1 MHKRAHF
8 LFGLILIFIASC
20 TKFDTTNI
28 GGDLVPAVDNINTF
42 ADTLNIIASQG
53 DTCQGGDYDSTKMS
67 LSENHLVGHISDDG
81 LFGSTDAELY
91 LQLKPNFYPY
101 FIGLYRD
108 TIIKPD
114 SVVLCLS
121 YKGCWGDS
129 STPMTFQVFEVPNTQ
144 HGLWDSINQYNPI
157 SYRPSQGAALSSPKT
172 IYLNQLGSYTK
183 FGIKGDSVNNQI
195 RIKLN
200 DNFRDLLF
208 SRDSSST
215 NYTKNAF
222 YNDSLFRLF
231 NNGFMIK
238 ATSGNA
244 LTYVDLYQDGK
255 TRLELHYSKK
265 NKTSD
270 TSYSA
275 LDTTYSYWYFKSGFD
290 GSTVRNSSLSNYI
303 KRQNRVIPASDP
315 VNGNQEIWL
324 QTTPG
329 TFATLNIPQLDT
341 NSSFFR
347 DTLKNCIINRA
358 ELEINEVADL
368 TQSTTF
374 TAPGF
379 MYLDLVDSVNPL
391 KYKPIYRD
399 LNPNTFYDPDY
410 KNTTYPFF
418 PTGNRVDYS
427 YFGGYQRKRGTQ
439 TYYTI
444 NITRYLQQLVTNKGN
459 NYKMRLFP
467 AHSFRYNQY
476 SPYFFQ
482 YGNSLAD
489 GRVKVGGGNNANPNY
504 RMRLRIVYSKCK

>member
-1 MHKRAHF
+1 MHKRACI

-20 TKFDTTNI
+20 TKLDTTNI
-28 GGDLVPAVDNINTF
+28 GGDLLPEVDNINTF
-42 ADTLNIIASQG
+42 ADTLDIIASQG
-53 DTCQGGDYDSTKMS
+53 DTCQGSDYDSTKMT
-67 LSENHLVGHISDDG
+67 LSENHLLGHVVDDG
-81 LFGSTDAELY
+81 LMGATDAELF

-101 FIGLYRD
+101 FIGTYRD

-121 YKGCWGDS
+121 YKGSWGDTA
-129 STPMTFQVFEVPNTQ
+129 TPMTFQVFEVPSTQ

-157 SYRPSQGAALSSPKT
+157 SYRPAQGSSLSNPT
-172 IYLNQLGSYTK
+172 TVYLNQLGSYTK

-208 SRDSSST
+208 SRDSSSS
-215 NYTKNAF
+215 NFTKNSF

-244 LTYVDLYQDGK
+244 LTYIDLYQDGK

-270 TSYSA
+270 TVYSA
-275 LDTTYSYWYFKSGFD
+275 LDTTYSFWYFKSGLD
-290 GSTVRNSSLSNYI
+290 GSSVRNSSLSNFI
-303 KRQNRVIPASDP
+303 KRQNRAIPVADTL
-315 VNGNQEIWL
+315 NGNQEIWL

-329 TFATLNIPQLDT
+329 TYATLKIPKLDT
-341 NSSFFR
+341 LSNR
-347 DTLKNCIINRA
+347 IIHRA
-358 ELEINEVADL
+358 EIEIQEITDGS
-368 TQSTTF
+368 QSTTF
-374 TAPGF
+374 TPPAF

-410 KNTTYPFF
+410 KNATYPFF
-418 PTGNRVDYS
+418 PTGNRVDYT

-439 TYYTI
+439 TFYTI

-467 AHSFRYNQY
+467 AHSFRYSQY
-476 SPYFFQ
+476 SPYFFP
-482 YGNSLAD
+482 YGNTLAD
-489 GRVKVGGGNNANPNY
+489 GRIKVGGGNNPNPNY
-504 RMRLRIVYSKCK
+504 RMRLRIVYSKSK

>member
-1 MHKRAHF
+1 MHKRAY
-8 LFGLILIFIASC
+8 LIFSIVLVYIISSC
-20 TKFDTTNI
+20 TKFDTTTI
-28 GGDLVPAVDNINTF
+28 GGDLLPEVDNINTF
-42 ADTLNIIASQG
+42 ADTLDIIASQG
-53 DTCQGGDYDSTKMS
+53 DTCLGVDYDSTKMS
-67 LSENHLVGHISDDG
+67 LSENHLLGHISDDG
-81 LFGSTDAELY
+81 LMGATDAELY
-91 LQLKPNFYPY
+91 MQLKPNFYPY
-101 FIGLYRD
+101 FIGAYRD
-108 TIIKPD
+108 TIVKPD

-129 STPMTFQVFEVPNTQ
+129 STPMTFQVFDVPNTQ
-144 HGLWDSINQYNPI
+144 HGLWDSITQYNPI
-157 SYRPSQGAALSSPKT
+157 SYRPAQGNPLSNPTTFTLSQLSNYK
-172 IYLNQLGSYTK
+172 K

-244 LTYVDLYQDGK
+244 LTYIDLFQDGK

-275 LDTTYSYWYFKSGFD
+275 LDTTYSFWYFKSGLD
-290 GSTVRNSSLSNYI
+290 GSLVRNSSLSNYI
-303 KRQNRVIPASDP
+303 KRQNRPLPIADT

-329 TFATLNIPQLDT
+329 TYAMLKIPKLDSLS
-341 NSSFFR
+341 NR
-347 DTLKNCIINRA
+347 IIHRA
-358 ELEINEVADL
+358 EIEIQEVADAS
-368 TQSTTF
+368 QSTVF
-374 TAPGF
+374 TPPSF
-379 MYLDLVDSVNPL
+379 LYLDLLDSVYAK
-391 KYKPIYRD
+391 KYKPIYHD

-410 KNTTYPFF
+410 KNTAYPFF
-418 PTGNRVDYS
+418 PGGGRIDYS
-427 YFGGYQRKRGTQ
+427 YFGGFLRKRGTQ
-439 TYYTI
+439 AYYNI
-444 NITRYLQQLVTNKGN
+444 NITRYVQQLVTNKGN

-467 AHSFRYNQY
+467 AHSFRYSQY
-476 SPYFFQ
+476 SPYFLE
-482 YGNSLAD
+482 YGNSLAN
-489 GRVKVGGGNNANPNY
+489 GRIKVGGGNNPNPNY
-504 RMRLRIVYSKCK
+504 KMRLRIVYSKCK